1 MQIALNIGTIDIQ
14 NREIAKFIQ
23 NKSIEEIK
31 SLFLNFLTKEVET
44 SQQKTKY
51 QKLKEERDEF
61 QKLSNLSLEKIW
73 DNKEDEVYDR
83 FLR

>member
-1 MQIALNIGTIDIQ
+1 MQVALNIGTIDIQ

-44 SQQKTKY
+44 IQQKTKY